1 MRKAERLFQIVT
13 ILRGRRLAVTAKKL
27 AEIVEVSERTIYR
40 DIQALMMSGIPVEGE
55 AGIGY
60 NLPASFELPPLMF
73 TTDELL
79 ALMLGTQMVK
89 AWGDK
94 SLAKNAAQAM
104 AKINAIL
111 PTKLKENPDKMP
123 FIVPD
128 FHVIPEISSVAEV
141 IRELIKLKIVLEIEY
156 QDNNKKQTSR
166 KVEPLGLVYWGGK
179 WTMIAFCLLRKGYRE
194 FRLDR
199 INAFTKTTHQFEL
212 LPNKNLQHYLSQY
225 ETSAS

>member
-1 MRKAERLFQIVT
+1 MRKAERLFQLVT
-13 ILRGRRLAVTAKKL
+13 ILRGRRLAVTASKL

-40 DIQALMMSGIPVEGE
+40 DIQALMMSGIPIQGE

-60 NLPASFELPPLMF
+60 KLPASFELPPMMF

-94 SLAKNAAQAM
+94 SLAKNSDQAM
-104 AKINAIL
+104 EKINAVL
-111 PTKLKENPDKMP
+111 PKKLRDNPRQMP

-128 FHVIPEISSVAEV
+128 FHVSPNISAVAEL
-141 IRELIKLKIVLEIEY
+141 IRELVKTKLTLKIEY
-156 QDNNKKQTSR
+156 QDTHKTPTSR
-166 KVEPLGLVYWGGK
+166 KVEPLGLVYWGGV
-179 WTMIAFCLLRKGYRE
+179 WTMIAFCLLRNDYRE

-199 INAFTKTTHQFEL
+199 ITAFTRTTRQFEL
-212 LPNKNLQHYLSQY
+212 QPTKNLQHYLSQNK
-225 ETSAS
+225 TLA